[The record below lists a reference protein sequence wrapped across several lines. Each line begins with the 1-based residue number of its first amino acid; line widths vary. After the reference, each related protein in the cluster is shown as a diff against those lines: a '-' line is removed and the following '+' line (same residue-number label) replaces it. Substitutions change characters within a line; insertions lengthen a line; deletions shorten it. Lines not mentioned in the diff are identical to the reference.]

1 MQLLISA
8 GASLAA
14 TAFPFFCTCLGAGLV
29 CALRPGSE
37 DAAGHRAV
45 QGFAAGV
52 MLAASVFS
60 LLLPAAE
67 LAAEA
72 GFPGWLAACGG
83 FGLGA
88 GLFLGL
94 DLWFA
99 APAGQGLSEWAIA
112 LHNLPE
118 GMAVGLAAAAAALSG
133 VGLWAGAGAIA
144 FGVGIQNIPEGA
156 AVSLPALRRTGSR
169 RKALAAGVLSGAV
182 EPVGGLAAALL
193 AGLAAPA
200 LPWLLAFAAGA
211 MVYAA
216 VSELIPSA
224 CGHQKPL
231 PGITG
236 TLLGFGLMM
245 ALDMGLG

>member
-144 FGVGIQNIPEGA
+144 FGVGIQNIPE
-156 AVSLPALRRTGSR
+156 
-169 RKALAAGVLSGAV
+169 
-182 EPVGGLAAALL
+182 AAAK
-193 AGLAAPA
+193 
-200 LPWLLAFAAGA
+200 PWLRGYCREPWSLWAAWLPHCWRGWP
-211 MVYAA
+211 
-216 VSELIPSA
+216 LRP
-224 CGHQKPL
+224 CPGCWPL
-231 PGITG
+231 PPEPWS
-236 TLLGFGLMM
+236 MRRYPS
-245 ALDMGLG
+245 

>member
-14 TAFPFFCTCLGAGLV
+14 TAFPFFCTCLGAVLV

-72 GFPGWLAACGG
+72 GIPGWLAACGG
-83 FGLGA
+83 FLVGA
-88 GLFLGL
+88 GMFLGL
-94 DLWFA
+94 DLFSA
-99 APAGQGLSEWAIA
+99 ASDRGLSELAIA
-112 LHNLPE
+112 LHILPA
-118 GMAVGLAAAAAALSG
+118 GMAAGLAAAAACLAG
-133 VGLWAGAGAIA
+133 TGLWAGAGALA
-144 FGVGIQNIPEGA
+144 LGVGIQNIPEGA

-169 RKALAAGVLSGAV
+169 WKALGAGVLSGAV

-216 VSELIPSA
+216 VAELIPDA
-224 CGHQKPL
+224 CGHQHSL
-231 PGITG
+231 PGVTG